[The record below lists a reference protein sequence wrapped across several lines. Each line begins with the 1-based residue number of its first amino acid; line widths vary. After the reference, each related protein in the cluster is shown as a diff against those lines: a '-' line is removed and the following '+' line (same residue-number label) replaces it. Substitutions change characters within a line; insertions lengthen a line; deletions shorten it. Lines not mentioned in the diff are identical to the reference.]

1 MLSNGSSLSMEVSLY
16 SILRRNLLFYFIRN
30 RFIPTQLKLRY
41 SVYEV
46 NEITSNGIHILV
58 EKRI

>member
-16 SILRRNLLFYFIRN
+16 SILRRNLLFYFIIN
-30 RFIPTQLKLRY
+30 RFIPTQLKLTY
-41 SVYEV
+41 CVYEV
-46 NEITSNGIHILV
+46 NKITSNGIHILV